1 MPAQTGDQAR
11 ISALLYSIHATTHD
25 DSAWDET
32 LRHLGEWFDSR
43 WTTIARHHFLS
54 GHGEILHH
62 APEDPDLRETYA
74 EHAARNPWFLSS
86 EEYSTGTVLR
96 GTDLLGTQELKRTD
110 FYRKLMQPNGL
121 LHRLCGVAAR
131 RGDLIYYIAAHR
143 SEEQPDFTAEERAR
157 LGDVLAHLS
166 LALENGW
173 RQREARDFGIALT
186 EVIEQTAV
194 ATFLT
199 DAQCR
204 IVYQNRAASL
214 LLEQDSGLI
223 APQNCL
229 SAIAAVDSLALHEAV
244 RTVAARAC
252 SGESRS
258 SRVLSISTSA
268 GAHPTVVSVFPAGRS
283 FTAERGEW
291 SDLIAVSARNQ
302 HSRHDH
308 CSFAQQFDFT
318 PAQAR
323 LSSLLFTGHSLASAA
338 RILHVSE
345 NTVRSHLKQ
354 IFQKTDTH
362 SQMELVHLHSRIC
375 VDID

>member
-1 MPAQTGDQAR
+1 MHAHSGDQAR

-25 DSAWDET
+25 DGAWGDT
-32 LRHLGEWFDSR
+32 LCQLRDWLDSR

-62 APEDPDLRETYA
+62 APDDPDLNHTYA

-96 GTDLLGTQELKRTD
+96 GTDLLGMQELKRTD
-110 FYRKLMQPNGL
+110 FYRKLMQPHGL

-143 SEEQPDFTAEERAR
+143 GEDQPDFSNDDRAR
-157 LGDVLAHLS
+157 LSDVLAHLS

-173 RQREARDFGIALT
+173 KQREARDFGLALT

-199 DAQCR
+199 DADSQILFR
-204 IVYQNRAASL
+204 NRAAEL

-223 APQNCL
+223 APRNCL
-229 SAIAAVDSLALHEAV
+229 SAISGADRLALHEAV
-244 RTVAARAC
+244 RGVASRVRA
-252 SGESRS
+252 GESRS
-258 SRVLSISTSA
+258 PQVLSISTPS
-268 GAHPTVVSVFPAGRS
+268 GVHPTVVSVYPAGRS
-283 FTAERGEW
+283 FTAARGE
-291 SDLIAVSARNQ
+291 SCDLVAVSARNQ
-302 HSRHDH
+302 HSRHEH
-308 CSFAQQFDFT
+308 CSFARQFDFT

-323 LSSLLFTGHSLASAA
+323 LSSLLFTGHSLASTA